1 MQVERLDGRLVPRAR
16 APTKEEDSMAQTK
29 RSARAE
35 ATRIADLVRRAVDDG
50 ARTAEDIHK
59 SIADLPLDV
68 LQRLD
73 LFEKTAKDVKKIQ
86 DTSIGAVYDLI
97 RKVNLEVGKLASD
110 LLERPAKRPPRK
122 KTAPAKPGRA
132 AARA

>member
-1 MQVERLDGRLVPRAR
+1 
-16 APTKEEDSMAQTK
+16 MAQTK
-29 RSARAE
+29 RTARAE

-97 RKVNLEVGKLASD
+97 RKVNQEVGKLASE
-110 LLERPAKRPPRK
+110 LLERPARRSPGK
-122 KTAPAKPGRA
+122 KPAPAKAARP